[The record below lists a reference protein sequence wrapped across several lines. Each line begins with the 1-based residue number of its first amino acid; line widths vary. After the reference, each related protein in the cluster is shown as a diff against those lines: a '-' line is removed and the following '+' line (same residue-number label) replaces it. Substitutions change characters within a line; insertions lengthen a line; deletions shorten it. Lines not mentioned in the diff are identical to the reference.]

1 MRGPQWFETAHT
13 RLLTMRVWHCAAYD
27 DLILRSA
34 LCARLEGWAADT
46 ADMTSY
52 PRGAFRPSFALRFT
66 LFEIRG
72 RGEDRV
78 TAAPGALAPEKLRE
92 GRVTTGTADITPAFP
107 AQWFTAY
114 SVLSPVN
121 QHLPPSFS
129 QRLWS
134 FSRQLSACIGAP
146 GPHDFAVRVS
156 AARQSA
162 PSRPPHSAS
171 RFVTT
176 AIRPSCRGRM
186 GALYVKSEFR

>member
-1 MRGPQWFETAHT
+1 
-13 RLLTMRVWHCAAYD
+13 MRVWHCAAYD

-134 FSRQLSACIGAP
+134 FRDNLAPASARQDHTTSPSASVPLVSQHLRVHRIP
-146 GPHDFAVRVS
+146 PRVS
-156 AARQSA
+156 
-162 PSRPPHSAS
+162 
-171 RFVTT
+171 
-176 AIRPSCRGRM
+176 
-186 GALYVKSEFR
+186 